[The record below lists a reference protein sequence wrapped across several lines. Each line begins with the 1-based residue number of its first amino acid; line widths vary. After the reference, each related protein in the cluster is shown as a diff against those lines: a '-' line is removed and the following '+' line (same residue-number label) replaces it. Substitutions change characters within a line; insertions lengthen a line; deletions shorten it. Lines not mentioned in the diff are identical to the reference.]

1 MSLKVL
7 FVIDGLGPG
16 GAERSLA
23 ETLPHLHRAGIR
35 SLVAFFSRRQ
45 ENLEDLLRE
54 NGADLRFVPQRSVA
68 GRLIALRRL
77 IRAERPDVIHTTLF
91 DSDVIGRFASI
102 GQGAAVVT
110 SLVNT
115 TYDPVRLQ
123 DTHVSALKLGL
134 ARLIDGWTARHLTTH
149 FHAITYAVRQSAVE
163 SLNLNPDRITVI
175 ERGRNGYARRPCSEQ
190 RAHARHMLGLSESDE
205 VILNVGRQEYQK
217 GQQYLLRA
225 IESVLRARPR
235 AVLLIAGRKGHQSPL
250 LDTLA
255 ERLSDGGRVRL
266 LGHRDDVPNLLAAAD
281 LFVFPSLYE
290 GLGGSLIE
298 AMASGLP
305 IVATRL
311 PAIEEVVEEGRNALL
326 VERKSIEPLAK
337 AMTDLLESPERAKT
351 FGDRSREIFVSKFR
365 LNRQAM
371 RMVDFYHRV
380 AGRTYPAT
388 AIHSASE
395 ASCG

>member
-1 MSLKVL
+1 MCGVA
-7 FVIDGLGPG
+7 GG
-16 GAERSLA
+16 GAVVLHVGRLA
-23 ETLPHLHRAGIR
+23 AEKDPHVLIEAFQRAREAVGSEAVFCIAGDGPR
-35 SLVAFFSRRQ
+35 AAA
-45 ENLEDLLRE
+45 LRE
-54 NGADLRFVPQRSVA
+54 ALPFARHFGFLERDALADL
-68 GRLIALRRL
+68 
-77 IRAERPDVIHTTLF
+77 
-91 DSDVIGRFASI
+91 
-102 GQGAAVVT
+102 
-110 SLVNT
+110 
-115 TYDPVRLQ
+115 Y
-123 DTHVSALKLGL
+123 
-134 ARLIDGWTARHLTTH
+134 
-149 FHAITYAVRQSAVE
+149 
-163 SLNLNPDRITVI
+163 
-175 ERGRNGYARRPCSEQ
+175 
-190 RAHARHMLGLSESDE
+190 
-205 VILNVGRQEYQK
+205 
-217 GQQYLLRA
+217 
-225 IESVLRARPR
+225 
-235 AVLLIAGRKGHQSPL
+235 
-250 LDTLA
+250 
-255 ERLSDGGRVRL
+255 
-266 LGHRDDVPNLLAAAD
+266 AAAD